1 MKFKKLLAATTLSF
15 ATMGGAFAQTLQ
27 DATKAIERNQF
38 TTATQMLQ
46 SIIQKEPANAT
57 AYYHLGTIYLYN
69 ELEDSAKYFFDKG
82 MQANANEPLNFVG
95 QGRVLLA
102 KNQNAEART
111 QFDKALEM
119 SKNKNAYIMNQ
130 IADAYVDVQSAKD
143 ANFAIEMANKAKEL
157 DKKNLY
163 YVVTAGD
170 AWRLQGDG
178 SKGVAEYKSAI
189 AKDPKFPLAQ
199 LRVGELYAKLRT
211 FNEAENYYNT
221 VISIDPNYAPVYKDL
236 GELYYQTGKSAKAL
250 ESYKKYLDMVGRSIP
265 ERIRYASFLFVNKMY
280 NEAITELQTAYPYAK
295 ENPLLLRLL
304 AYSQY
309 ETGKFEEGVKNIEKY
324 FQVMEPKKDKIIGK
338 DYEYYGKL
346 LSKTGK
352 EDLAI
357 ENLRKGLEQDSTA
370 TDLHE
375 VIADLYAGKKK
386 FKEAAKEMAAKI
398 QKTKDN
404 PNNQDYFTLGRYQYF
419 ASDFASADS
428 SFAKVN
434 QFFPSYAIGYLYRA
448 KANTQLDP
456 KSDKGL
462 AKPHY
467 EAFIEKVLYEG
478 SQDTVASTER
488 QVNQANQTKYKKEI
502 IEAYYYLASY
512 YFFTK
517 KDVAQAKTYSDKI
530 KALDPNNEK
539 NNALANELNKAKK

>member
-1 MKFKKLLAATTLSF
+1 MKFKKLFAATALTF
-15 ATMGGAFAQTLQ
+15 ITIGGTFAQTIQ
-27 DATKAIERNQF
+27 DATKAIEKNQF
-38 TTATQMLQ
+38 NTATKMLQ
-46 SIIQKEPANAT
+46 TILQKEPANAT

-69 ELEDSAKYFFDKG
+69 EIEDSAKYYFDKG
-82 MQANANEPLNFVG
+82 MAADANEPLNYVG
-95 QGRVLLA
+95 QGRLFLA

-111 QFDKALEM
+111 QFNKALEL

-163 YVVTAGD
+163 YIITAGD

-189 AKDPKFPLAQ
+189 AKDAKFPLAP

-211 FNEAENYYNT
+211 FNEAENYYNA

-265 ERIRYASFLFVNKMY
+265 ERIRYASFLFVNKLY
-280 NEAITELQTAYPYAK
+280 NEAITELETVRPYAK

-309 ETGKFEEGVKNIEKY
+309 ETAKYEEGVKNIEKY
-324 FQVMEPKKDKIIGK
+324 FEVMEPKKDKIIGK
-338 DYEYYGKL
+338 DYEYYGRL

-352 EDLAI
+352 DELAI
-357 ENLRKGLEQDSTA
+357 SNLRKGLEQDSTA
-370 TDLHE
+370 TELYD
-375 VIADLYAGKKK
+375 VIAENYANKKK
-386 FKEAAKEMAAKI
+386 YKEAAKEIATKI
-398 QKTKDN
+398 EKTKDN
-404 PNNQDYFTLGRYQYF
+404 PNNQDWFTLGRYQYLG
-419 ASDFASADS
+419 SDFTNADS

-434 QFFPSYAIGYLYRA
+434 ELFPGYAVGYLYRA
-448 KANTQLDP
+448 KANVQLDP

-478 SQDTVASTER
+478 SQDTVASTEK
-488 QVNQANQTKYKKEI
+488 QVNQANLTKYKKEI
-502 IEAYYYLASY
+502 VEAYYYLASY
-512 YFFTK
+512 YYFTK
-517 KDVAQAKTYSDKI
+517 KDLAQARVYSEKI
-530 KALDPNNEK
+530 KNIDPNNER
-539 NNALANELNKAKK
+539 NNALATELNKAKK